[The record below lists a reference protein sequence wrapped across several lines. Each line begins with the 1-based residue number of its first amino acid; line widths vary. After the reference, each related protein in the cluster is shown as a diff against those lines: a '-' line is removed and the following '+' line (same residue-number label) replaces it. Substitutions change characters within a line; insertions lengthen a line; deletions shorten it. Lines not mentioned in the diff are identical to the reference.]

1 MPIITLEQNLE
12 SLLNNSFGE
21 AAQSKDSF
29 LEPKLVDAL
38 VSSIANE
45 KYETEEK
52 GFPSVLVVSPTIRP
66 WLSRLLRQRL
76 GNLSVLAY
84 SEIPDDQEIRVIGR
98 VGIQA
103 NEPQEAAA

>member
-1 MPIITLEQNLE
+1 
-12 SLLNNSFGE
+12 
-21 AAQSKDSF
+21 
-29 LEPKLVDAL
+29 

-45 KYETEEK
+45 KYEAEEK